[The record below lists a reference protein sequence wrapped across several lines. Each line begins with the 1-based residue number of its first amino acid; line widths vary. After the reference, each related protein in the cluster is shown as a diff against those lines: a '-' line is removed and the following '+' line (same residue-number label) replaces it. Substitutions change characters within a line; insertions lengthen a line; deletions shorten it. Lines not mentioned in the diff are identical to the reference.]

1 MPVVDRVETPPPSV
15 PAAARDATADARADG
30 EVRMGYGPCTVPG
43 CFCQAYAQDY
53 GGGTT
58 LCTNC
63 AHDYSM
69 HT

>member
-1 MPVVDRVETPPPSV
+1 MQTIERVESPVPSDAGRAVALVDPPEDHDV
-15 PAAARDATADARADG
+15 H
-30 EVRMGYGPCTVPG
+30 MGYGPCTVPG